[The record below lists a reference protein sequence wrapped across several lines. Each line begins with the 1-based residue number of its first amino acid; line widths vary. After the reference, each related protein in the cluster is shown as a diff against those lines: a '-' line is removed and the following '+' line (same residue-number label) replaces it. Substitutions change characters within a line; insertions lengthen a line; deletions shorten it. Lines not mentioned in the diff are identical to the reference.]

1 MWYFYNC
8 DSQDSGM
15 SRWASERFTAPLRLI
30 RCLMNC
36 YVVWFKEKH
45 TQYLADK
52 SLFKPWML
60 TDVFSGIF
68 FGLVEHFTHVLFVSH
83 THRLKKERKK
93 GAVDNVNSTRFSL
106 SNRLWI
112 IKSSIQTQSLLIPV
126 LFTSDSFTMP
136 FICRATQKHRHHRFR

>member
-1 MWYFYNC
+1 MCARDFPRKSKRPLGMWEGWCQWILTVHILNYSWICLRSIPICDIFIT

-15 SRWASERFTAPLRLI
+15 SRWASERFTVPRLI

-83 THRLKKERKK
+83 THRLKKKNKK
-93 GAVDNVNSTRFSL
+93 KKQRGRWQCEFNTFL
-106 SNRLWI
+106 S
-112 IKSSIQTQSLLIPV
+112 Q
-126 LFTSDSFTMP
+126 
-136 FICRATQKHRHHRFR
+136 